1 MDSRYVRMAGF
12 LGVFLGL
19 LAPVDA
25 LPLLSLLARDPTR
38 GVGGAAA
45 VSSTSGQTDSASFT
59 DNTGRLVGLVIG
71 IFIIAVLIVL
81 CIFTYRNRQAK
92 KRRLAQRA
100 AMEKETNAS
109 SASSD
114 GYVAAAR
121 PESAKLMDGK
131 YEPGMGQVYHSDQQ
145 SGRAVDTQD
154 KGSYMKP

>member
-1 MDSRYVRMAGF
+1 MDSRYSRMAGF

-19 LAPVDA
+19 LALVDA
-25 LPLLSLLARDPTR
+25 LPLLSLLARDPAR

-45 VSSTSGQTDSASFT
+45 VSSTSGQTDSESFT
-59 DNTGRLVGLVIG
+59 DNTGRLIGLVIG
-71 IFIIAVLIVL
+71 IFIVAVLIVL
-81 CIFTYRNRQAK
+81 CFFTYRNRQAK

-100 AMEKETNAS
+100 AMQKETSAS

-121 PESAKLMDGK
+121 PENAKLMDGK
-131 YEPGMGQVYHSDQQ
+131 YEPDMDEVYHSGQQ
-145 SGRAVDTQD
+145 SRRAVDTQY